1 VSVAFSIVS
10 GVLLVAL
17 IIFAV
22 IARQPLLIVTA
33 AIVLGLFAYSLLAM
47 RRHRRSRSGT
57 G

>member
-1 VSVAFSIVS
+1 MSKNVSVAFSIVS
-10 GVLLVAL
+10 GVLLVAS

-47 RRHRRSRSGT
+47 RRHWRSR
-57 G
+57 

>member
-1 VSVAFSIVS
+1 MSKNMSVAFSIVS

-17 IIFAV
+17 IVFAV

-47 RRHRRSRSGT
+47 RRHWRSR
-57 G
+57 